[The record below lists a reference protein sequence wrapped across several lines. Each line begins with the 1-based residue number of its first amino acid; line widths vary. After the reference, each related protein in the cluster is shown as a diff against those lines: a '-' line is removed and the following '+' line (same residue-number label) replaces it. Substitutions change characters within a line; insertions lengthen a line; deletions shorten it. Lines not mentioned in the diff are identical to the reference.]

1 MVCTP
6 MRPEIDSLPKL
17 LQDTF
22 ADNGTGDRYRELSE
36 FVEKIGVYK
45 SNGDGGTLEEIVR
58 NVVGKMIADGS
69 LTGVESGGWTDE
81 QINTLESAIDAF
93 EIAKNDMAFRTAEGA
108 NSANTYVS
116 IMRNLIEELRGS

>member
-1 MVCTP
+1 M
-6 MRPEIDSLPKL
+6 
-17 LQDTF
+17 
-22 ADNGTGDRYRELSE
+22 ELSE
-36 FVEKIGVYK
+36 FVEKNGVYK

-69 LTGVESGGWTDE
+69 LTGAESGGWTDE

-116 IMRNLIEELRGS
+116 TMRNLIEKLRDGSALTKGA

>member
-1 MVCTP
+1 M
-6 MRPEIDSLPKL
+6 
-17 LQDTF
+17 
-22 ADNGTGDRYRELSE
+22 ELSE

-69 LTGVESGGWTDE
+69 LTSAESGGWTDE

-93 EIAKNDMAFRTAEGA
+93 EIAKNDMAFRTAEGDT
-108 NSANTYVS
+108 SAKIYVS
-116 IMRNLIEELRGS
+116 TMRNLIEKLRDGSTLTKGA

>member
-1 MVCTP
+1 M
-6 MRPEIDSLPKL
+6 
-17 LQDTF
+17 
-22 ADNGTGDRYRELSE
+22 ELSE
-36 FVEKIGVYK
+36 FVEKNGVYK

-69 LTGVESGGWTDE
+69 LTSGGASGGWTDE
-81 QINTLESAIDAF
+81 QINLLESATDAF

-116 IMRNLIEELRGS
+116 TMRTLIEKLRNGSALTKGA

>member
-1 MVCTP
+1 M
-6 MRPEIDSLPKL
+6 
-17 LQDTF
+17 
-22 ADNGTGDRYRELSE
+22 ELSD
-36 FVEKIGVYK
+36 FVKNSGLYNA
-45 SNGDGGTLEEIVR
+45 SGDGGTLEEIVR

-69 LTGVESGGWTDE
+69 LTGIESGGWTDE

-116 IMRNLIEELRGS
+116 TMRNLIEKLRGL

>member
-1 MVCTP
+1 M
-6 MRPEIDSLPKL
+6 
-17 LQDTF
+17 
-22 ADNGTGDRYRELSE
+22 ELSE
-36 FVEKIGVYK
+36 FVEKNGVYK

-116 IMRNLIEELRGS
+116 TMRNLIEKLRGSREVSL